1 MTEVEDL
8 LRRTVADRERD
19 LDGAAPS
26 LAGVR
31 ERSRRRRRGHAA
43 VLAGAAAVAA
53 VLAGTTVALTGGP
66 QGPATVAPP
75 AGDGPT
81 SAPGRLPPFRY
92 APFTSGEGR
101 TSAVVRWAPTWLP
114 DGIRET
120 GRVVSNALQV
130 RTYGRNGQGPAV
142 RVMSLFEGCHDEIDL
157 DGESRVPGVAA
168 VVDGTAAW
176 VWSFERAPEWGR
188 RYLPALAGSGHLA
201 CVPVDG
207 GGLWALVTGTADTAA
222 DALRIVG
229 SVRAADPA
237 EVAVRISVT
246 DVTDGV
252 AVHAGDGGTGRLTLL
267 LGTGNAVVELG
278 PPDPDGPPPNTT
290 VDGRP
295 AHLTSSA
302 ERGAVLTVSLGSD
315 LQAVFSAHWPDI
327 TLAQNRAAVLAAA
340 RGLQVGPTPDYS
352 WLSR

>member
-8 LRRTVADRERD
+8 LRRTFADRERD

-31 ERSRRRRRGHAA
+31 ERSRRRRGRAA

-53 VLAGTTVALTGGP
+53 VLAGTTVVLTAG
-66 QGPATVAPP
+66 QQDPATVAAP
-75 AGDGPT
+75 AGDDPT
-81 SAPGRLPPFRY
+81 SAPGELPPFEYR
-92 APFTSGEGR
+92 PFTSGEGR
-101 TSAVVRWAPTWLP
+101 TSAVIRWRPTWLP
-114 DGIRET
+114 DGITET
-120 GRVVSNALQV
+120 GRMVSNAWQV
-130 RTYGRNGQGPAV
+130 RSYGRNGQGPAV
-142 RVMSLFEGCHDEIDL
+142 RVMSTLEGCPDEMDL
-157 DGESRVPGVAA
+157 DGKTGVPGVAA
-168 VVDGTAAW
+168 VAGGMPAR
-176 VWSFERAPEWGR
+176 VWSFQRAPLGM

-201 CVPVDG
+201 CVRVDG
-207 GGLWALVTGTADTAA
+207 GGFWALVTGTADTAA
-222 DALRIVG
+222 DAVRVTG
-229 SVRAADPA
+229 SVRATDPA

-252 AVHAGDGGTGRLTLL
+252 AVHTGDGGTGRLTVL
-267 LGTGNAVVELG
+267 LGTGNAVVDLG

-295 AHLTSSA
+295 AHLASSA
-302 ERGAVLTVSLGSD
+302 DRGAVLTVPLGSD
-315 LQAVFSAHWPDI
+315 LQAVFTAHWPDS
-327 TLAQNRAAVLAAA
+327 TLAQNQAAVLAAA